1 MAYAH
6 HTYVLEVF
14 CGLGSVSQT
23 MQRMLRCPVETID
36 VNAEVCPTMCMDVLQ
51 WTDTNATS
59 MLDKHP
65 KKHPIIFASPPCEH
79 YSRMR
84 TTSPRDLEFAD
95 RHVEAVRKIS
105 EDLDAVLVFVE
116 NPATGLLKTRDVI
129 NFLPYSYTVDYC
141 QYGFLYKK
149 STMIW
154 CNKELEGFEPKR
166 CPGDG
171 CASVFEDVLG
181 GKRYRH
187 VYEYSGMPLDQRQ
200 QVPDQLV
207 VSLVKHALPHLTE
220 ALSPAERKD
229 KKSRTA
235 VDRDAYEVD
244 YIMGVKYDED
254 NEMMVKVQWK
264 GYDTPSW
271 IKETDLNAPL
281 EEYDYI
287 SNEVRK
293 RALEGRSGAG
303 LGDD

>member
-14 CGLGSVSQT
+14 SGLGSVSET
-23 MQRMLRCPVETID
+23 MHKMLKCPVETID
-36 VNAEVCPTMCMDVLQ
+36 VNAEVHPTMCMDVLQ
-51 WTDTNATS
+51 WSCEAS
-59 MLDKHP
+59 GLQQKYP
-65 KKHPIIFASPPCEH
+65 QKHPIIFASPPCEH

-84 TTSPRDLEFAD
+84 TTSPRDLEMAD
-95 RHVEAVRKIS
+95 RHVDAVRKIS
-105 EDLDAVLVFVE
+105 EDLDAVLVFIE

-154 CNKELEGFEPKR
+154 CNKELEGFQAKR
-166 CPGDG
+166 CPGDA

-187 VYEYSGMPLDQRQ
+187 VYEYNGMPLDQRQ
-200 QVPDQLV
+200 RVPDQLV
-207 VSLVKHALPHLTE
+207 VSLLKHALPHLTE

-229 KKSRTA
+229 KKPRTA
-235 VDRDAYEVD
+235 VARDNYEVD
-244 YIMGVKYDED
+244 YILAVRYDEE
-254 NEMMVKVQWK
+254 NEVVMVKLQWK

-271 IKETDLNAPL
+271 IKATDLSVPL
-281 EEYDYI
+281 DEYDYI

-293 RALEGRSGAG
+293 RALEMMA
-303 LGDD
+303 